1 MPCASPLS
9 RHFVAPPALVCDP
22 LLGILVV
29 RITRCRSRSSLA
41 SGNNASNIGH
51 PNPLVVRCRGV
62 LTDRF
67 IFHGHHLGRVR
78 HEIDPCDAF
87 VWLSAVRRPD
97 ARQKHQ
103 ARVAV
108 PSEPINLPAVR
119 LPV

>member
-29 RITRCRSRSSLA
+29 RITRCRGRSSLA

-87 VWLSAVRRPD
+87 MWGSAPCALARRP
-97 ARQKHQ
+97 ARQHQ
-103 ARVAV
+103 QVCAAV
-108 PSEPINLPAVR
+108 PCETAIL
-119 LPV
+119 